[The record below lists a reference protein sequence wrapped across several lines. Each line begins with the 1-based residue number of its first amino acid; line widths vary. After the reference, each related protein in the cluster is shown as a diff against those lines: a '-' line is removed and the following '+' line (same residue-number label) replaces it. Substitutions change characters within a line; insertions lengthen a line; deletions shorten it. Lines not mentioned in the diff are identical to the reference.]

1 VLVPYADQRKLDST
15 TMIEAAKASGSSVD
29 DFPCIETVDTF
40 QGEDAHVVIPNLA
53 ITDGDALR
61 FMIQEGCMNVSSTQA
76 WKSSSWSGLKRYSA
90 RITSKTGR

>member
-1 VLVPYADQRKLDST
+1 
-15 TMIEAAKASGSSVD
+15 MIEAAKASGSSVD

-40 QGEDAHVVIPNLA
+40 QGEDAHVVIPNPA